1 MITRVSCLVILSMLL
16 PAHGSAQPVPSEG
29 ERVRIHQL
37 DGTVVIGIVQ
47 AASPRAIRL
56 LGTGGGTFGIA
67 QDQIRQI
74 ERRLGLHREFGRN
87 FGITVAASAVGF
99 GAISAISWSPCT
111 STGFASC
118 MLHPSSRG
126 DAFQLGLAVGAII
139 GVPIGL
145 MVGLKVE
152 HESWERLLPSEQGQ
166 ATFSI
171 RPILGRELGLSASFA
186 FGGR

>member
-1 MITRVSCLVILSMLL
+1 MLL

-37 DGTVVIGIVQ
+37 NGTVVTGTVQ
-47 AASPRAIRL
+47 AVSPQAVRL
-56 LGTGGGTFGIA
+56 FGTAGGTEREIA

-74 ERRLGLHREFGRN
+74 ERSLGLHRHFARN
-87 FGITVAASAVGF
+87 FGITVMVSAVGF
-99 GAISAISWSPCT
+99 GAVSAISWSPCT
-111 STGFASC
+111 ITEFLVCAFA
-118 MLHPSSRG
+118 PSSRG
-126 DAFQLGLAVGAII
+126 DAFGLGLLGGTII

-145 MVGLKVE
+145 IVGIIAK
-152 HESWERLLPSEQGQ
+152 HERWERLSLSEQGQ
-166 ATFSI
+166 AAFSI